1 LTRVEALRKRKRL
14 TVEAVAFEAEVDKST
29 VSRIERCLVK
39 PRKRTVKHVARGLE
53 VLPLYLWLL
62 IEADWADRTL
72 AQHDSRESA

>member
-1 LTRVEALRKRKRL
+1 
-14 TVEAVAFEAEVDKST
+14 
-29 VSRIERCLVK
+29 VK

-53 VLPLYLWLL
+53 VRPLYLWQL